1 MKTQFIFKGPLRAFG
16 FYYSGPPWSFL
27 LVVLLLALVL
37 AGVIV
42 VTSPVDIVNLLRCGW
57 LACK

>member
-1 MKTQFIFKGPLRAFG
+1 MKTQLLFKGPMRAFG
-16 FYYSGPPWSFL
+16 FYYSGPSWIFL

-42 VTSPVDIVNLLRCGW
+42 VTSPADIVSLLKCGW